1 MSQKKKVL
9 YFKTNVSQR
18 LILQNNAQYHLYIA
32 NTFLLCYFFLLL
44 LYYYYF
50 FVQQIFCKTK
60 KSEKDV
66 LEKCTCDP
74 LITIGVMVGFLVRST
89 VESQAS
95 YKNVKFKQTKQGSP
109 NCQHI
114 YITTLFTLNS
124 SPPHCPNL
132 YTDILIYF
140 IITL

>member
-1 MSQKKKVL
+1 MLSIIYTLQIHFFFAIFFNYYCIIIIFL
-9 YFKTNVSQR
+9 YSR
-18 LILQNNAQYHLYIA
+18 S
-32 NTFLLCYFFLLL
+32 
-44 LYYYYF
+44 
-50 FVQQIFCKTK
+50 FVKQK

-132 YTDILIYF
+132 YT
-140 IITL
+140 